1 MIATMTE
8 AIKPAPW
15 PALYQPMNCPMI
27 PARNE
32 PAIPSRI
39 VMIKP
44 MFSLPGCDQFG
55 DEANDKTQH
64 DSPDDAHVLTSLRLE
79 CGTNTLADAEDFR
92 SP

>member
-27 PARNE
+27 PARND

-39 VMIKP
+39 VIIKP
-44 MFSLPGCDQFG
+44 MFSLPG
-55 DEANDKTQH
+55 T
-64 DSPDDAHVLTSLRLE
+64 TSLAMRPIFFP
-79 CGTNTLADAEDFR
+79 TQPKTF
-92 SP
+92 